1 MKTIGL
7 IGGTGWASSVEY
19 YRLLNEGVNKK
30 LGGLN
35 YARCILYSLNYADVD
50 ALNQK
55 KDYNRILRLILD
67 TTKKL
72 QVAGADGIVLCA
84 NTLHMFADQL
94 QVEIDVPIV
103 HIGEATAIQIK
114 EGGFNTVSLL
124 GTKLTMG
131 LDFYKE
137 KLRQHGIETLIPKES
152 DQNFIQQTIINEL
165 FNHDFKVESRECFL
179 RIIHELQQQ
188 GSQAAILA
196 CTEIPL
202 LVKQQHTS
210 IPLFDTL
217 KIHAN
222 AIVDFITGQ
231 D

>member
-19 YRLLNEGVNKK
+19 YRFINEGVNEK

-35 YARCILYSLNYADVD
+35 YAQCILYSLNYADVD

-55 KDYNRILRLILD
+55 KDYDRIFHLIAD
-67 TTKKL
+67 AARKL
-72 QVAGADGIVLCA
+72 QDAGSDGIALCA

-94 QVEIDVPIV
+94 EEEVEVPIV
-103 HIGEATAIQIK
+103 HIGEATAIQIQEK
-114 EGGFNTVSLL
+114 GFETVSLL
-124 GTKLTMG
+124 GTKLTMS

-137 KLRQHGIETLIPKES
+137 KLRQHGIEILIPEES
-152 DQNFIQQTIINEL
+152 DQNFIQQTILEEL
-165 FNHDFKVESRECFL
+165 FKHDFRIESRARFL
-179 RIIHELQQQ
+179 KIIDELQQK
-188 GSQAAILA
+188 GSQGVILG

-202 LVKQQHTS
+202 LIKQKHTS
-210 IPLFDTL
+210 VPLFDTL
-217 KIHAN
+217 KIHSN
-222 AIVDFITGQ
+222 AIVDFVIAQ